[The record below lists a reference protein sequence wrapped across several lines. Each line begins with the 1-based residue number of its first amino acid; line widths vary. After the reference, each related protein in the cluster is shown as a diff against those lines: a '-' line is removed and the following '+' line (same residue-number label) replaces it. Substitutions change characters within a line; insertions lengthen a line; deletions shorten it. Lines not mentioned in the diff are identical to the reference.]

1 MQALKAIARAILP
14 EPALRVLRDRYRR
27 LNPPMVEVVGGDG
40 SVSTRLEWEMMPDT
54 DATWRLGEGWS
65 HASIVEKQKAGWPGF
80 LEGLAAARPLHAT
93 IPDDPELAVDVSVH
107 NTLMI
112 FLYLL
117 GRLASE
123 RQGSRPSVLDWGGGI
138 GQYFRYAR
146 TFYPAVDWDYV
157 VREVGPLAAAG
168 ALLNPEAGFVSD
180 DQATFGRRYD
190 AVFASGA
197 IMYTRDL
204 YGLAGRL
211 CDAAGRYLLVTRTP
225 FVLKADDFVVVQRPY
240 RYGYDTEYAGW
251 FINRD
256 RFLSFVEARGFRLE
270 REFPLAERPMVP
282 NAPEQCRYR
291 SYLFRRV
298 DDGA

>member
-1 MQALKAIARAILP
+1 MRLLKSIARTVLP
-14 EPALRVLRDRYRR
+14 DPALRLLRDRYRR
-27 LNPPMVEVVGGDG
+27 LNPPTVKVIADDG
-40 SVSTRLEWEMMPDT
+40 SVSARLEWEMMPDT

-65 HASIVEKQKAGWPGF
+65 HASVVDKQTAGWPGF
-80 LEGLAAARPLHAT
+80 LEGLADARPLHVQ
-93 IPDDPELAVDVSVH
+93 IPDDPDQPVDVSVH

-117 GRLASE
+117 GRVASE
-123 RQGSRPSVLDWGGGI
+123 VRDGRPSVLDWGGGI
-138 GQYFRYAR
+138 GQYYRYAKA
-146 TFYPAVDWDYV
+146 FYPAIDWDYV
-157 VREVGPLAAAG
+157 VREVPPLAAAG
-168 ALLNPEAGFVSD
+168 AERNPDAGFVSTD
-180 DQATFGRRYD
+180 EAAFARRYS

-197 IMYTRDL
+197 IMYARDL
-204 YGLAGRL
+204 YGLTRRL
-211 CDAAGRYLLVTRTP
+211 CDAAERYLLVTRTP
-225 FVLKADDFVVVQRPY
+225 FVLKSDDFVVVQRPY

-256 RFLSFVEARGFRLE
+256 RFHRFVESHGFRLE

-298 DDGA
+298 EA